1 MEVMMKKVIVH
12 WFVSLIILGLAACQL
27 DSAPQNPNPDP
38 TPSPNSP
45 SPTTPDPKTPNPTT
59 PSDIPASAGVLVPL
73 RRAQIEQNFSSLGVD
88 AVYAA
93 SQLQASTTPVLTGTL
108 TQGSNSQ
115 FTYTAS
121 PSDHLRIVFSNG
133 SILEYTFTML
143 EGDFSQSNGTRF
155 LRKDHRVVY
164 QLITSGAAPSAGTD
178 LEVSLG
184 RTNGI
189 YQNSVNGTL
198 VDAGVSYQV
207 DTQTQ
212 GQVLSD
218 FGSGSVR
225 FESEEQTTGS
235 ITSTG
240 FSATI
245 DETFTYKLV
254 LVSKAVEDVR
264 HTINNTWTIGNDSFE
279 LANATIFRVFSDGRP
294 TEFDSWR
301 ATGTLTRNR
310 QAIGGLSQEQATG
323 SVDTVLTVNGEKT
336 VLFSDQNF

>member
-1 MEVMMKKVIVH
+1 MKKIIVYWFISILVI
-12 WFVSLIILGLAACQL
+12 GLSACQL
-27 DSAPQNPNPDP
+27 DTTPQNPNPDP
-38 TPSPNSP
+38 TPNPNSP
-45 SPTTPDPKTPNPTT
+45 SPNNPDPTTPNPTT
-59 PSDIPASAGVLVPL
+59 PSDIPASAGVVVPL
-73 RRAQIEQNFSSLGVD
+73 RRAQIEQSFSSFGVD

-115 FTYTAS
+115 FTYAAS
-121 PSDHLRIVFSNG
+121 PSDRLRIVFSNG
-133 SILEYTFTML
+133 SILEYTFTAL
-143 EGDFSQSNGTRF
+143 QGDFSQSNGTRF
-155 LRKDHRVVY
+155 LRKDHLVVY
-164 QLITSGAAPSAGTD
+164 QLITSGTAPSAGTN
-178 LEVSLG
+178 LEVSLE

-189 YQNSVNGTL
+189 YQNSVKGTL

-235 ITSTG
+235 IISTG

-254 LVSKAVEDVR
+254 LVSRAAEDVR
-264 HTINNTWTIGNDSFE
+264 HTINNTWSIGNDSFA
-279 LANATIFRVFSDGRP
+279 LANATIFRTFSDGRP
-294 TEFDSWR
+294 VEFDSWR
-301 ATGTLTRNR
+301 ATGTLTQNG

-323 SVDTVLTVNGEKT
+323 SVDTVLTVDGEKT
-336 VLFSDQNF
+336 ILFSDQTF